1 LAVDAAKF
9 GLCLWGFCSL
19 LFDNCIGRKRDVGGG
34 VLAGLRSLSRIL
46 GRELKEPIWRF
57 ESEETTDGHVSK
69 IHRASRE
76 RAPDRREAGRPHISV
91 EADVFGTRQEYN
103 VREDIEVT
111 SRDQISVELESLIL
125 AQNER
130 WRQA

>member
-1 LAVDAAKF
+1 MSLDLVR
-9 GLCLWGFCSL
+9 GL
-19 LFDNCIGRKRDVGGG
+19 
-34 VLAGLRSLSRIL
+34 
-46 GRELKEPIWRF
+46 

-69 IHRASRE
+69 IHRASKE
-76 RAPDRREAGRPHISV
+76 RAPDRREAGRPQSSF

-103 VREDIEVT
+103 VRTGIEVT
-111 SRDQISVELESLIL
+111 SQDQISVQLESLIL

>member
-1 LAVDAAKF
+1 L
-9 GLCLWGFCSL
+9 
-19 LFDNCIGRKRDVGGG
+19 
-34 VLAGLRSLSRIL
+34 
-46 GRELKEPIWRF
+46 

-69 IHRASRE
+69 IHRASKE
-76 RAPDRREAGRPHISV
+76 CAPDRREAGRPQSSF

-103 VREDIEVT
+103 VRQNIEVT
-111 SRDQISVELESLIL
+111 SQDQISVQLESLIL